1 MGKQSPRNRV
11 AGIGDQAVLEK
22 TGRTWGEWIKLL
34 DKAGAASM
42 SHKDIAR
49 YLYQVERVPE
59 WWSQMVTVG
68 YEQARGLRK
77 VHETARGFQIS
88 GSKTIDVPIVQLYKA
103 WSDEKRR
110 NGWLGEHGLTVRKST
125 PNKSMRITWSDGESR
140 LSVNFYAKA
149 AKKSQVALEHSDL
162 RNERDAKRMKQF
174 WSRALADLKSQLESR
189 A

>member
-1 MGKQSPRNRV
+1 METQRPQKRV
-11 AGIGDQAVLEK
+11 AGISDEAVLKK
-22 TGRTWGEWIKLL
+22 TGRRWGEWIELL

-42 SHKDIAR
+42 AHKDIAR
-49 YLYQVERVPE
+49 YLHQEHQVPD

-88 GSKTIDVPIVQLYKA
+88 GSKTIDVPIAQLYQA

-110 NGWLGEHGLTVRKST
+110 NGWLGEHGLTLRKST
-125 PNKSMRITWSDGESR
+125 PNKSVRITWSDGESR

-162 RNERDAKRMKQF
+162 KNARDAKRMKQF
-174 WSRALADLKSQLESR
+174 WSRALADLKVQLESR